1 MCKRSSQTSLN
12 HRTDCNR
19 DLDMSTSLDV
29 QAIDSKVDDLAVKQ
43 TSSHQM
49 TVSHLE
55 KIQEGVEA
63 VEALQHTAHQTTL
76 DSLRSTDRTH
86 EALHDIRMSQ
96 TASQQAARLQAEKLD
111 ATLAAIQRSLL
122 STARPAR
129 PRPRSRRI
137 GRTPHVTPIADIK
150 ECKDHAMLGVFSE
163 LVQRTTNPS
172 TIPAQLNRLVDL
184 AVTVRYRCGKAHFEP
199 LALPDPEF
207 EAASFETKLR
217 MVKYLQ
223 DLRLLLWLLCRK
235 EYFCDRAFQLTSLP
249 QSQLIPEARLVS
261 SWTVWT
267 TLEIASLRSKTKLR
281 CRDGPFLRY
290 LLFFRSESLE
300 FRSNLRTEDPHYP
313 PIGLR
318 MWHIDLMTEQLRGVL
333 DEKQTLR
340 NQCTELLLRGQALL
354 KTAVVDW
361 VFSWTTFIKDSVR

>member
-1 MCKRSSQTSLN
+1 
-12 HRTDCNR
+12 
-19 DLDMSTSLDV
+19 
-29 QAIDSKVDDLAVKQ
+29 
-43 TSSHQM
+43 
-49 TVSHLE
+49 
-55 KIQEGVEA
+55 
-63 VEALQHTAHQTTL
+63 
-76 DSLRSTDRTH
+76 
-86 EALHDIRMSQ
+86 
-96 TASQQAARLQAEKLD
+96 
-111 ATLAAIQRSLL
+111 
-122 STARPAR
+122 
-129 PRPRSRRI
+129 
-137 GRTPHVTPIADIK
+137 
-150 ECKDHAMLGVFSE
+150 
-163 LVQRTTNPS
+163 
-172 TIPAQLNRLVDL
+172 
-184 AVTVRYRCGKAHFEP
+184 
-199 LALPDPEF
+199 
-207 EAASFETKLR
+207 

-361 VFSWTTFIKDSVR
+361 VFSWTTFIKDSVRWFVGHVGALFGQVNRTG